1 MSLRHALLLA
11 AVATAGVGCAGDDKP
26 DANAAG
32 APSSGNAGQAAGPGG
47 GTSGAGSSAG
57 GSSAGVPAANG
68 GAGAAGAGATMAGGN
83 GGAAGA
89 QSTAG
94 APTGGG
100 ATGGGSAGRGGS
112 GPTGPG
118 GRGGRGGAEAGG
130 NGAGGN
136 GGATGGTS
144 AGAGTTGNA
153 GAPSVPLTVYLA
165 GDSTVSTY
173 KDTASTTD
181 QAGWGQMLGALFDAG
196 VTVDNRAVGGSTAR
210 RFIDEG
216 HFDDLFGDIAAGD
229 WVLVQFGTNDGNK
242 TATYELDGQR
252 IPYYLDP
259 ATDFKTYLQHYIDAA
274 RDKGAGFAFVTPP
287 PRNSAYCT
295 GGNGTG
301 GHADAIRQLG
311 ADQGVPVLDLNKKSV
326 DYLTAICPS
335 PTPEDFF
342 LVKSDGSVDG
352 THFQENGA
360 RILAGFVADEMRRVD
375 LPLATLLK

>member
-11 AVATAGVGCAGDDKP
+11 AVATTGLGCAGDGKP
-26 DANAAG
+26 DANAVG
-32 APSSGNAGQAAGPGG
+32 APSAGSAGQDLAL
-47 GTSGAGSSAG
+47 GAGTSAG
-57 GSSAGVPAANG
+57 GTNAGGASAGGPANG
-68 GAGAAGAGATMAGGN
+68 GAGAGATTSGAGGN
-83 GGAAGA
+83 GGSAGA

-94 APTGGG
+94 APAGGG
-100 ATGGGSAGRGGS
+100 AVGGASAGRAGS

-136 GGATGGTS
+136 GGAAGGTS
-144 AGAGTTGNA
+144 AGTGPTGGA

-181 QAGWGQMLGALFDAG
+181 QAGWGQMLGALFGAG

-242 TATYELDGQR
+242 TATYDLDGET

-259 ATDFKTYLQHYIDAA
+259 ATDFKTYLQRYIDAA
-274 RDKGAGFAFVTPP
+274 RGKGAGFAFVTPP

-301 GHADAIRQLG
+301 GHADAMRQLG
-311 ADQGVPVLDLNKKSV
+311 ADKSVPVLDLNKKSV

-342 LVKSDGSVDG
+342 LLKTDGSVDG

-360 RILAGFVADEMRRVD
+360 RILAGFVADEMRRVS
-375 LPLATLLK
+375 LPLATLLE